1 MIYDCRLRRGMV
13 PYVLST
19 RVKFRMEKKP
29 VAFSV
34 TLHRCRPSQPWG
46 SAGCRALCL
55 AAVAQLRLEEAPRLD
70 VCVQRGDLTL
80 PAPAPHSRI
89 VSPPE
94 AAKVEGRQRGGALT
108 AKSNR

>member
-1 MIYDCRLRRGMV
+1 
-13 PYVLST
+13 
-19 RVKFRMEKKP
+19 MEKKP

-70 VCVQRGDLTL
+70 VSVQRGDLTL
-80 PAPAPHSRI
+80 PAPAS
-89 VSPPE
+89 VSPS
-94 AAKVEGRQRGGALT
+94 ALQKGQKQREDWDAVGVGT
-108 AKSNR
+108 DGQE